1 VRAAPILG
9 LGALMGVFMT
19 KYRLFKN
26 IIAVATMTIFILL
39 TSCGRADGTRI
50 GTEKVSREKLES
62 TDILA
67 TKWVA
72 PAGTPI
78 EAEGWEVSEYM
89 PGVSG
94 SSDMK
99 YFVEQRFTAFLNNK
113 LYSVLCCR
121 DTGDT
126 EGDYL
131 YELCIYDYATKE
143 STHEP
148 FCLSGREIIEK
159 PDSFSAEEF
168 DKENYYIQSIGTLD
182 DDLIVFAEITK
193 QGQEGAAKPKIE
205 HYYMIRLTKEG
216 TVKEIIDYAKKV
228 RNESEE
234 YLMLPTPFCM
244 NEEQIVFIYNE
255 GKVAEILD
263 KKAKVKAKIDMTGD
277 LYRLKMIGRSL
288 TGKAVFMCN
297 NQEGKT
303 EFFTLDEDG
312 KNTLTEFNANLYS
325 SAAYL
330 DEYGNVIILNDSKLS
345 LYNAQ
350 TGEVKSIYSFN
361 GLSGFDCL
369 NIYRNSD
376 NEIYVCFKEW
386 GDAFLYK
393 VDDDEHPDT
402 KELLITTDFKDTR
415 IEDCAADYM
424 RSHPG
429 VKIRVESLEDI
440 PYRDE
445 YAWAKFVQKVKDGE
459 GPDLIWTSRD
469 RLEALNNVGVICP
482 LDDLITQ
489 EVKENVFAGAL
500 KFGEINSKLYAIP
513 FDASLELMFID
524 KKNFE
529 NDSWTVTEA
538 LDAYERFSS
547 GNEGAYFNANTVCHM
562 ILADLCVR
570 LAEYSEFIDM
580 DNMSCNFNNENFY
593 RLLRFCKEHADVKP
607 DNTDYISS
615 EQEMKNLKEGKGFIT
630 YCSGGLASYSELRK
644 TLGDDFHTVGITS
657 DKNVKSAIVCYR
669 GMAMS
674 EMSEHKDVAADF
686 IMTLTDEDY
695 QIKYNPDGLIR
706 KDVLREHV
714 KNGWELTVW
723 EDGELIPDDEP
734 AFVMYGGVRKPLA
747 GREDGSSYLDEF
759 IKLMDMGVPILGQ
772 TYIHD
777 IILEESNAYFA
788 GEKTE
793 YEVADIIQ
801 SRVYLY
807 LQERK

>member
-1 VRAAPILG
+1 
-9 LGALMGVFMT
+9 MT
-19 KYRLFKN
+19 KYRLFKK
-26 IIAVATMTIFILL
+26 ITTVAVITIFLLL
-39 TSCGRADGTRI
+39 TSCGRTDGANTKA
-50 GTEKVSREKLES
+50 EKVAREKLES

-72 PAGTPI
+72 PEGTPI
-78 EAEGWEVSEYM
+78 AAEGWEVSEYM

-94 SSDMK
+94 PSDIK
-99 YFVEQRFTAFLNNK
+99 YFVEQRFTAFLGDK
-113 LYSVLCCR
+113 LYSILCCR
-121 DTGDT
+121 ESGSLD
-126 EGDYL
+126 GDYI
-131 YELCIYDYATKE
+131 YELCIYNYLTGE
-143 STHEP
+143 TTHEP
-148 FCLSGREIIEK
+148 FLLSGKEILEK

-182 DDLIVFAEITK
+182 DDLIVFAVITNWS
-193 QGQEGAAKPKIE
+193 QEGATEPKLE
-205 HYYMIRLTKEG
+205 HYYMIRFTQEG
-216 TVKEIIDYAKKV
+216 TVKEITDYAQKV
-228 RNESEE
+228 RNEGEE
-234 YLMLPTPFCM
+234 YLMLPTPFCL
-244 NEEQIVFIYNE
+244 NEEQIVLIYNE

-263 KKAKVKAKIDMTGD
+263 KKAKVTAKIDMTGD
-277 LYRLKMIGRSL
+277 LYWLKMIGRSL

-312 KNTLTEFNANLYS
+312 KNTLTVFNTSLYS

-350 TGEVKSIYSFN
+350 SGEVKNIYSFN

-369 NIYRNSD
+369 DIYRNSD

-393 VDDDEHPDT
+393 VDDSEHPDT
-402 KELLITTDFKDTR
+402 IELLVTTDYKDGR
-415 IEDCAADYM
+415 IENCAADYT

-440 PYRDE
+440 GYRDE

-469 RLEALNNVGVICP
+469 RLEALNNAGVVCP
-482 LDDLITQ
+482 LDDLISQ

-500 KFGEINSKLYAIP
+500 KFGEIDSKLYAVP
-513 FDASLELMFID
+513 FDASLELMFIN

-529 NDSWTVTEA
+529 NDSWTITEA
-538 LDAYERFSS
+538 LDAYERFSK

-570 LAEYSEFIDM
+570 LVEYSEFIDM
-580 DNMSCNFNNENFY
+580 DNMTCDFKNENFY

-607 DNTDYISS
+607 DSSEHISS
-615 EQEMKNLKEGKGFIT
+615 EQEIEDMKDGKAFIT
-630 YCSGGLASYSELRK
+630 YCAGGLASYSEIRK
-644 TLGDDFHTVGITS
+644 KLGDDFHTVGITS
-657 DKNVKSAIVCYR
+657 DKNVKAAIVCYR

-674 EMSEHKDVAADF
+674 EMSKHKDVAADF
-686 IMTLTDEDY
+686 IKALTDEEY
-695 QIKYNPDGLIR
+695 QIRYNTDGWIR
-706 KDVLREHV
+706 KDALREHV

-723 EDGELIPDDEP
+723 VDGELKPDDEP
-734 AFVMYGGVRKPLA
+734 AFVIYGGASTPLA

-759 IKLMDMGVPILGQ
+759 IELMDSGVPILGQ
-772 TYIHD
+772 TYIQD
-777 IILEESNAYFA
+777 IILEESSAYFT